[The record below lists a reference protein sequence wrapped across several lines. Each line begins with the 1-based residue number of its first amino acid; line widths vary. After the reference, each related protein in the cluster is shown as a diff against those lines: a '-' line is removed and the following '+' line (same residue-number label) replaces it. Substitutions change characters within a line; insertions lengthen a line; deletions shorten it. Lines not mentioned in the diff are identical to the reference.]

1 MSERK
6 RNGKNDMQKMLNN
19 FNQKN
24 LNATE
29 ALIKPI
35 EKEEGDSNLERELSD
50 IIKKKDKM
58 EDTHTRRTFL
68 VKNELL
74 DRLDRTSKKINNTGF
89 KTKFI
94 NFILEKGLDE
104 LEEIDRKWLLV

>member
-1 MSERK
+1 MSEKK

-35 EKEEGDSNLERELSD
+35 EKEEGELNNLERGLSD

-68 VKNELL
+68 VRNELL
-74 DRLDRTSKKINNTGF
+74 NRLDRISKKINNTGF
-89 KTKFI
+89 KTEFI
-94 NFILEKGLDE
+94 NFILEKGLNE
-104 LEEIDRKWLLV
+104 LEEIDKT

>member
-74 DRLDRTSKKINNTGF
+74 DRLDRTYKKINNTGF

-104 LEEIDRKWLLV
+104 LEEIDRK